1 MHAIRSNGKMGHEF
15 EGDWRGVYGTVW
27 REERIRK
34 NGTIS
39 KSQK

>member
-1 MHAIRSNGKMGHEF
+1 MDGIRRSGKIGHEF
-15 EGDWRGVYGTVW
+15 EGDWRGVYETVW